1 MRGRTKQAPRA
12 SVALLVIVLATACA
26 SSPSTP
32 AATAT
37 PSTVVAPSVPS
48 SADTWVA
55 VFGVA
60 RAPSALSG
68 DRTDIVE
75 TLGDALEGAV
85 VVSPAGCLE
94 GLPASLPADGY
105 VLAIQQSSRAE
116 VLVLADQVR
125 REPSFVGPVHTLC
138 TD

>member
-1 MRGRTKQAPRA
+1 MRGRTKQTPRV
-12 SVALLVIVLATACA
+12 SVARVFLVLATACA

-32 AATAT
+32 ATPAT
-37 PSTVVAPSVPS
+37 PSTVVAPAVSPT
-48 SADTWVA
+48 ADVWVA
-55 VFGVA
+55 VLGVA
-60 RAPSALSG
+60 RTPSALSD

-85 VVSPAGCLE
+85 VVSPASCLE
-94 GLPASLPADGY
+94 GLPPGSPPDGY

-116 VLVLADQVR
+116 VLVLTDQVR
-125 REPSFVGPVHTLC
+125 REPSFVGPVQQLC

>member
-1 MRGRTKQAPRA
+1 MRTTKRAPRA
-12 SVALLVIVLATACA
+12 SLALMFLVLAVACA

-32 AATAT
+32 VTA
-37 PSTVVAPSVPS
+37 PSSVVAPSVVPT
-48 SADTWVA
+48 DGMWVA
-55 VFGVA
+55 VLGVA
-60 RAPSALSG
+60 RNPSALSG
-68 DRTDIVE
+68 DRTDILE

-85 VVSPAGCLE
+85 VVSPTTCLE

-116 VLVLADQVR
+116 VLVLTDQAS
-125 REPSFVGPVHTLC
+125 REPSFVGPVHVLC

>member
-1 MRGRTKQAPRA
+1 MRGRKQTPR
-12 SVALLVIVLATACA
+12 VALIVLVLATACA

-32 AATAT
+32 ATPAATS
-37 PSTVVAPSVPS
+37 STVVAPSIPS
-48 SADTWVA
+48 SADAWVA
-55 VFGVA
+55 VLGVA
-60 RAPSALSG
+60 RAPNALSG
-68 DRTDIVE
+68 ARTDIVE

-85 VVSPAGCLE
+85 VVSPVACLE

-116 VLVLADQVR
+116 ALVLADQVR
-125 REPSFVGPVHTLC
+125 REPSFVGLVHTLC

>member
-1 MRGRTKQAPRA
+1 MRGWTKQLLPAC
-12 SVALLVIVLATACA
+12 VALIPLLLATACA

-32 AATAT
+32 AKPTT
-37 PSTVVAPSVPS
+37 SSSVVAPSVPS

-55 VFGVA
+55 VLGVA
-60 RAPSALSG
+60 RTPSALSG

-85 VVSPAGCLE
+85 VVSPVACLE
-94 GLPASLPADGY
+94 GLPAGAPPDGY

-125 REPSFVGPVHTLC
+125 REPTFVGPVHQLC

>member
-1 MRGRTKQAPRA
+1 MRGTKQAARA
-12 SVALLVIVLATACA
+12 SVALLLVLAAACA

-32 AATAT
+32 ATV
-37 PSTVVAPSVPS
+37 PSSVVAPSVAPT
-48 SADTWVA
+48 DEVWVA
-55 VFGVA
+55 VLGVA
-60 RAPSALSG
+60 RIPSALSG

-85 VVSPAGCLE
+85 VVSPTSCLE
-94 GLPASLPADGY
+94 GLPAGSPPDGY

-116 VLVLADQVR
+116 VLVLSDQVR
-125 REPSFVGPVHTLC
+125 REPSFVGPVHQLC

>member
-1 MRGRTKQAPRA
+1 M
-12 SVALLVIVLATACA
+12 L
-26 SSPSTP
+26 
-32 AATAT
+32 
-37 PSTVVAPSVPS
+37 
-48 SADTWVA
+48 D
-55 VFGVA
+55 VA
-60 RAPSALSG
+60 RTPSALSG

-85 VVSPAGCLE
+85 VVSPAACLE
-94 GLPASLPADGY
+94 GLPAGSPADGY

-125 REPSFVGPVHTLC
+125 REPSFVGPVHQLC

>member
-1 MRGRTKQAPRA
+1 MRGTKQAPRA
-12 SVALLVIVLATACA
+12 SVALLLVLAAACA

-32 AATAT
+32 ATV
-37 PSTVVAPSVPS
+37 PSSVVAPTVVPT
-48 SADTWVA
+48 DEVWVA
-55 VFGVA
+55 VLDVA
-60 RAPSALSG
+60 RTPSALSG

-85 VVSPAGCLE
+85 VVSPASCLE
-94 GLPASLPADGY
+94 GLPAGSPPDGY

-125 REPSFVGPVHTLC
+125 REPSFVGPVHALC

>member
-1 MRGRTKQAPRA
+1 MRGIKQAPRA
-12 SVALLVIVLATACA
+12 SVALLLVLAAACA

-32 AATAT
+32 ATV
-37 PSTVVAPSVPS
+37 PSSVVAPSVAPTDE
-48 SADTWVA
+48 AWVA
-55 VFGVA
+55 VLGVA
-60 RAPSALSG
+60 RIPSALSG
-68 DRTDIVE
+68 DRTDILE

-85 VVSPAGCLE
+85 VVSPTTCLE

-116 VLVLADQVR
+116 VLVLADQAS
-125 REPSFVGPVHTLC
+125 REPSFVGPVHALC

>member
-1 MRGRTKQAPRA
+1 MRGTKQAPRA
-12 SVALLVIVLATACA
+12 SVALLLVLAAACA

-32 AATAT
+32 ATV
-37 PSTVVAPSVPS
+37 PSSVVAPTVVPT
-48 SADTWVA
+48 DEVWVA
-55 VFGVA
+55 VLDVA
-60 RAPSALSG
+60 RTPSALSG

-85 VVSPAGCLE
+85 VVSPASCLE
-94 GLPASLPADGY
+94 GLPAGSPPDGY

-116 VLVLADQVR
+116 VLVLTDQVR
-125 REPSFVGPVHTLC
+125 REPSFVGPVQQLC

>member
-1 MRGRTKQAPRA
+1 MRGTKRASRA
-12 SVALLVIVLATACA
+12 SVALLLVLAAACA
-26 SSPSTP
+26 SSPSAP
-32 AATAT
+32 ATV
-37 PSTVVAPSVPS
+37 PSSVVAPTVAPT
-48 SADTWVA
+48 DEMWVA

-60 RAPSALSG
+60 RIPSALSG
-68 DRTDIVE
+68 DRTDTVE

-85 VVSPAGCLE
+85 VVSPASCLE

-105 VLAIQQSSRAE
+105 VLAIRQSSRAE

-125 REPSFVGPVHTLC
+125 REPSFVGPVHQLC

>member
-1 MRGRTKQAPRA
+1 MRGTTQSLRA
-12 SVALLVIVLATACA
+12 SVAFLLLVLATACA
-26 SSPSTP
+26 SSPSVP
-32 AATAT
+32 VTA
-37 PSTVVAPSVPS
+37 PSSVVAPSVAPT
-48 SADTWVA
+48 DEVWVA

-60 RAPSALSG
+60 RLPSALSG
-68 DRTDIVE
+68 DRTDIVA

-85 VVSPAGCLE
+85 VVSPTGCLE

-116 VLVLADQVR
+116 VLVLTDQVR
-125 REPSFVGPVHTLC
+125 REPTFVGPVHPLC